1 MMKVSKMSDNRHH
14 RGAHY
19 MRILKS

>member
-1 MMKVSKMSDNRHH
+1 MKVSKMSDNRHH